1 MRRFIAHIVKVDD
14 VKEGDIIT
22 YIRDN
27 ELIYLMASHEDLDG
41 CRSCFFSDNEN
52 FLCTGMSSLN
62 CYGFKYKLYK
72 GEIPNSESEYD
83 KFMLVNVDAIKTSI
97 CSEDVCPYFIE
108 NCDKY
113 SGKDSDLCI
122 FKKVVDKHLELG

>member
-1 MRRFIAHIVKVDD
+1 MRKFIAHIVKADD

-27 ELIYLMASHEDLDG
+27 ELIHLIASHEDLDDG
-41 CRSCFFSDNEN
+41 CRSCFFNDNDN

-62 CYGFKYKLYK
+62 CYGFTYKLYK

-97 CSEDVCPYFIE
+97 CSEDICPYYKDE
-108 NCDKY
+108 CNKY
-113 SGKDSDLCI
+113 EESDDLCLLRRI
-122 FKKVVDKHLELG
+122 IMHEKNEI